1 MTRAWTT
8 LVALLL
14 VLSACSSTEDPAIT
28 AAEAPPSSPVT
39 TTALPVLP
47 LVEVPSERR
56 LGAAYALADADM
68 PVAEAVEQLG
78 MALEAELSSP
88 SSGPSFGWF
97 DYSET
102 LQEAY
107 VAVMVQL
114 GAEAVPLIE
123 GRIGSADPVSHG
135 WYVIALGY
143 LGEPVDDE
151 LMALLSDPPSR
162 PILVH
167 AMELAG
173 RRALEEAVPV
183 LTEYLKDDYSFQD
196 PHRPGRP
203 PDYPVRDVAAAAFRR
218 MGYVVYSPP
227 ERPWDYEMFGR

>member
-1 MTRAWTT
+1 MRRVGVIV
-8 LVALLL
+8 VAGLLL
-14 VLSACSSTEDPAIT
+14 GACGSGHDP
-28 AAEAPPSSPVT
+28 T
-39 TTALPVLP
+39 TTSVGVDTTTSTTAPAVP
-47 LVEVPSERR
+47 LVEAVDQLGSALEEEIATPSEGR
-56 LGAAYALADADM
+56 G
-68 PVAEAVEQLG
+68 
-78 MALEAELSSP
+78 
-88 SSGPSFGWF
+88 FGWF

-107 VAVMVQL
+107 VAVVVQF

-123 GRIGSADPVSHG
+123 DRIGAADPVSHG
-135 WYVIALGY
+135 WYVVALGY

-183 LTEYLKDDYSFQD
+183 LTGYLKDDYSFQD

-203 PDYPVRDVAAAAFRR
+203 PDYPVRDVAAAALRR